1 MTSIAEL
8 GIRINS
14 DEATQAADDLDKL
27 ALSGGKAEKA
37 TLSLAQSAD
46 KAEESMQGLGAQ
58 TKTTEKSTEG
68 LTRQTEKLGMSAK
81 QTSAALRGVP
91 AQFTDIVTSIQAGQA
106 PLTVLLQQ
114 GGQLKDMFGGVGP
127 AAKALG
133 GYVAGLINPF
143 TLAAAAAAGLGF
155 AYYKGAEES
164 ARYRE
169 ALILTGN
176 AAGTTADSLATMAS
190 RIGETVGTTS
200 KAADVLA
207 QMAGSGKI
215 ASSSFEE
222 VATAAL
228 QMQESTGR
236 AVAETVAE
244 FVKIG
249 KDPVA
254 AAKELND
261 QYGFLTAS
269 VYAQIASLKEQG
281 REQEAVKLLT
291 DIYADTVQ
299 NRSKQVVENLN
310 LWRRAWN
317 GVKSATSE
325 ALSGLASVG
334 RESTMTEQLADAESR
349 LAQMTA
355 GGRDAAKED
364 PFRYEAATK
373 EIARLKIALQAGAL
387 NAATEGLRG
396 QNQKE
401 AIAGIDLIN
410 KEAGAA
416 ATNVEKLNDRL
427 SALDKA
433 RTKNITNDSW
443 SSDEQAKYEKAAAA
457 LRKQIADDQAKAAKL
472 PNSAVDLTAFND
484 AQNKL
489 KLIVSEYQNSQ
500 RVLDAAQKSG
510 LLSQKD
516 YSEQSAALIEQ
527 EKGRIAAA
535 YQAEIS
541 ALEAAKGKKSTSAD
555 QRIALDQK
563 IADARANM
571 VKAEQDADTK
581 LSILSANETGRIKK
595 QTAAVQSYVDALNDQ
610 LSTTQKQLEL
620 SVAGVGMGDE
630 ARRRLQED
638 IKIQQEY
645 QDKLDKLQAQKN
657 KNQIDDSVYKQET
670 AAVRQALAQRLD
682 MQRDYYKAV
691 EAEQTNWLNGATSAY
706 ETYLEQVKNVAG
718 QVGSAFTKAFTGLE
732 DVLVSFVTT
741 GKASFKDFAD
751 TIIAEIARIAV
762 KSQVMPVI
770 LGALGLTGSAGA
782 AASGLGGSAGSAGS
796 SGIGLADLANYGTS
810 AYKFLS
816 GAGGNLYSAYQSGG
830 LSGVYDYGSSAV
842 GGMFSSGSG
851 STAAGYANVSNFS
864 AGAGGSVNGIMG
876 SGVSG
881 LGAAGYGIGGALY
894 GYGQSGLKGA
904 VAGGLGSAGGAIAG
918 GASAIALGA
927 AAGSIVP
934 VIGTIIG
941 AALGGLLGGSLFG
954 GKWQTKDQG
963 IQLGVEDGD
972 LSAQQFEF
980 QKKKGG
986 LFSSNKKRTRL
997 SALDPEMQASLD
1009 ATYDATEGAVLG
1021 LFDRLNVTLDDGV
1034 LDGLNV
1040 AATKISTKDKTAEQI
1055 QEEVTKWFSSTAE
1068 SMVSAI
1074 NSATGAG
1081 LDGYNIEA
1089 LTAFVQNLESVNSV
1103 MTNLNVG
1110 LFDVSVAGGKMAEQ
1124 LSAMAGGFDA
1134 LSTRVNTYYANF
1146 FSETEKADDTLEAVN
1161 KQFADLNITLPE
1173 TRKGYRDVIEALDVT
1188 TEAGRSMFV
1197 TLTGLAGNAAAAYS
1211 ILEQRAS
1218 EAQQAAA
1225 AVAQAIID
1233 ALKGAAT
1240 GAGDAVKRAVAAE
1253 QKAATDAYNAR
1264 TASINDMLS
1273 TATSGVQSLTGVSN
1287 DLGAA
1292 LKQLRGDSDETVKAL
1307 RSQAQATLQS
1317 ALKTARSG
1325 GSLAG
1330 FTGLND
1336 ALDTLGNNTTGQYG
1350 SKVDFQRDQGRT
1362 ANVIAELDRING
1374 KQLTTAEQTVKT
1386 LQDQLEQGKQAY
1398 DAQMATFD
1406 QQLSFAQAQLDAL
1419 NGIDTSVKTVTE
1431 AVAAMNSSVVAALSV
1446 MDDAAAKAN
1455 TPENNAALVESIYKV
1470 VLGRGSDA
1478 EGKAHWTGLLQ
1489 SGAMTY
1495 GQIAA
1500 TLAASG
1506 VNHEGEGSAGQ
1517 ASAKKYLE
1525 QYVSAAYRSVLK
1537 REVDPEGLDAWVRQ
1551 IVSGAMRP
1559 DQLTAALIGS
1569 QEYAQKKA
1577 AGVPGFASGGDF
1589 GGGLRLVGENGP
1601 ELEVT
1606 GPSRIYNASQ
1616 TAAMLNGNNNASVV
1630 AELRVLRAEL
1640 ENIKAN
1646 TQASAQH
1653 SSKAARILERVTQ
1666 GGEAMQVTESV

>member
-46 KAEESMQGLGAQ
+46 NAEESMQGLGTQ
-58 TKTTEKSTEG
+58 TKTAEKSTEG

-143 TLAAAAAAGLGF
+143 TLAAAAAAGLGL

-169 ALILTGN
+169 TLILTGN
-176 AAGTTADSLATMAS
+176 AAGTSADSLAAMATK
-190 RIGETVGTTS
+190 IGETVGTTG
-200 KAADVLA
+200 KAADALA
-207 QMAGSGKI
+207 QLAGSSKI
-215 ASSSFEE
+215 ASGSFEE
-222 VATAAL
+222 IATAAIS
-228 QMQESTGR
+228 MQEATGK
-236 AVAETVAE
+236 AVADTIAE

-261 QYGFLTAS
+261 QYNFLTAS
-269 VYAQIASLKEQG
+269 VYAQIISLKEQG
-281 REQEAVKLLT
+281 REQEAVRLLT
-291 DIYADTVQ
+291 DTYADTVET
-299 NRSKQVVENLN
+299 RAKQVVGNLG
-310 LWRRAWN
+310 LIESAW
-317 GVKSATSE
+317 K
-325 ALSGLASVG
+325 
-334 RESTMTEQLADAESR
+334 
-349 LAQMTA
+349 
-355 GGRDAAKED
+355 
-364 PFRYEAATK
+364 
-373 EIARLKIALQAGAL
+373 
-387 NAATEGLRG
+387 
-396 QNQKE
+396 
-401 AIAGIDLIN
+401 GI
-410 KEAGAA
+410 
-416 ATNVEKLNDRL
+416 
-427 SALDKA
+427 
-433 RTKNITNDSW
+433 
-443 SSDEQAKYEKAAAA
+443 KAAAA
-457 LRKQIADDQAKAAKL
+457 GALDSTLEVGRDRSIDEQIANYQKIIDSRKKGGLLTSLFGDDLGADSDSTKFLEQQIVLLKNRKTEIAETVQAEMENNRVQSAGIAAMTKVDALTKSAWTNEQKRNEALKEYQKQLDAIRKSSPKDQRLDQTAIDKNIANIKAQFKDAA
-472 PNSAVDLTAFND
+472 PTAASAVDLSAFNA
-484 AQNKL
+484 AQNQL

-535 YQAEIS
+535 YQSEIS

-581 LSILSANETGRIKK
+581 LSILSTNETGRIQK
-595 QTAAVQSYVDALNDQ
+595 QTAAVQTYVDALNDQ
-610 LSTTQKQLEL
+610 LSTTKKQLEL

-645 QDKLDKLQAQKN
+645 QDKLDKLLAQKN
-657 KNQIDDSVYKQET
+657 KKQIDDSVYKQET

-718 QVGSAFTKAFTGLE
+718 QVNSAFTKAFTGLE

-782 AASGLGGSAGSAGS
+782 AASALGGSAGPAGS
-796 SGIGLADLANYGTS
+796 GGLGLADLASYGTS

-864 AGAGGSVNGIMG
+864 AGAGGSVNGIAG
-876 SGVSG
+876 SGLSG
-881 LGAAGYGIGGALY
+881 LSAAGYGIGGALY
-894 GYGQSGLKGA
+894 GYGQSGVKGA
-904 VAGGLGSAGGAIAG
+904 VAGGV
-918 GASAIALGA
+918 GA
-927 AAGSIVP
+927 AAGAVAGQILIP
-934 VIGTIIG
+934 IPGIG
-941 AALGGLLGGSLFG
+941 AAIGAAIGGYLGGSLFG

-1068 SMVSAI
+1068 SMASAI

-1081 LDGYNIEA
+1081 LDGYNVEA
-1089 LTAFVQNLESVNSV
+1089 LTAFVQNLENVNTV

-1161 KQFADLNITLPE
+1161 KQFAALNIALPE
-1173 TRKGYRDVIEALDVT
+1173 TRQGYRDMIEALDVT
-1188 TEAGRSMFV
+1188 TESGRSMFV
-1197 TLTGLAGNAAAAYS
+1197 TLTGLAGNAASAYS
-1211 ILEQRAS
+1211 MLEQRAA

-1225 AVAQAIID
+1225 AVAQAIVD

-1264 TASINDMLS
+1264 TASINDMLK

-1292 LKQLRGDSDETVKAL
+1292 LKKLRGDSNETVKAL
-1307 RSQAQATLQS
+1307 RSQAQATLQN
-1317 ALKTARSG
+1317 ALQTARSG

-1336 ALDTLGNNTTGQYG
+1336 ALDTLGNNTTDQYG

-1419 NGIDTSVKTVTE
+1419 NGIDTSVKTVKD
-1431 AVAAMNSSVVAALSV
+1431 AVAAMNTSVVAALSV
-1446 MDDAAAKAN
+1446 MDDGAAKAN

-1470 VLGRGSDA
+1470 VLGRASDPA
-1478 EGKAHWTGLLQ
+1478 GKAGWVNALQ
-1489 SGAMTY
+1489 SGSMTY
-1495 GQIAA
+1495 DQIAVA
-1500 TLAASG
+1500 LAAAGTKSNG
-1506 VNHEGEGSAGQ
+1506 GSPDQVNGKS
-1517 ASAKKYLE
+1517 YLE
-1525 QYVSAAYRSVLK
+1525 RYVSSAYQSVLK
-1537 REVDPEGLDAWVRQ
+1537 RDADKAGLDFWVSRLS
-1551 IVSGAMRP
+1551 SGAIDA
-1559 DQLTAALIGS
+1559 DQLMAALIGS

-1616 TAAMLNGNNNASVV
+1616 TAAMLTGNSNTNVV

>member
-68 LTRQTEKLGMSAK
+68 LTRQTEKLGVSAK
-81 QTSAALRGVP
+81 QTAAALRGVP
-91 AQFTDIVTSIQAGQA
+91 AQMTDIVTSLQAGQA

-176 AAGTTADSLATMAS
+176 AAGTSADSLSAMAGK
-190 RIGETVGTTS
+190 IGETVGTTS

-207 QMAGSGKI
+207 QMAGSGKL
-215 ASSSFEE
+215 ASSSFEA

-291 DIYADTVQ
+291 DTYADTVQ

-310 LWRRAWN
+310 LWQRGWN
-317 GVKSATSE
+317 GIKSATSE

-334 RESTMTEQLADAESR
+334 RERSMSEQLADAEAR

-364 PFRYEAATK
+364 PFRYEADTK
-373 EIARLKIALQAGAL
+373 EIARLKIALQNNAL
-387 NAATEGLRG
+387 NEATEGLRG
-396 QNQKE
+396 QNQKD
-401 AIAGIDLIN
+401 AIAGIELIN

-489 KLIVSEYQNSQ
+489 KLITDEYQNSQ
-500 RVLDAAQKSG
+500 RILDAAQKNS
-510 LLSQKD
+510 LITQKE
-516 YSEQSAALIEQ
+516 YSEQSTALVEKD
-527 EKGRIAAA
+527 KGRITAA
-535 YQAEIS
+535 YQAEID
-541 ALEAAKGKKSTSAD
+541 ALESIKGRKSTSSD

-581 LSILSANETGRIKK
+581 LNILSTNETGRLKK
-595 QTAAVQSYVDALNDQ
+595 QEAAVQSYVDALNDQ
-610 LSTTQKQLEL
+610 LSTTKKQLEL

-645 QDKLDKLQAQKN
+645 QDKLDRLLAQKN

-670 AAVRQALAQRLD
+670 AAVRQALAQRLA
-682 MQRDYYKAV
+682 MQKDYYSAV

-718 QVGSAFTKAFTGLE
+718 QVNSAFTKAFTGLE
-732 DVLVSFVTT
+732 DVLVSFITT
-741 GKASFKDFAD
+741 GKASFKDFAN

-770 LGALGLTGSAGA
+770 LGTLGLSGSA
-782 AASGLGGSAGSAGS
+782 AASALGGSAGSAGS
-796 SGIGLADLANYGTS
+796 GGIGLADVANYGTS

-816 GAGGNLYSAYQSGG
+816 GTGSNLYGAYQAGG

-864 AGAGGSVNGIMG
+864 AGAGGSVNGIAG
-876 SGVSG
+876 SGLSG
-881 LGAAGYGIGGALY
+881 LGAAGYGLGGALY
-894 GYGQSGLKGA
+894 GYGQSGVKGA
-904 VAGGLGSAGGAIAG
+904 VAGGV
-918 GASAIALGA
+918 GA
-927 AAGSIVP
+927 AAGAVAGQILIP
-934 VIGTIIG
+934 IPGIG
-941 AALGGLLGGSLFG
+941 AAIGAAIGGYLGGSLFG

-972 LSAQQFEF
+972 LSAKQFEY

-1021 LFDRLNVTLDDGV
+1021 LFDRLNVNLNDGV

-1055 QEEVTKWFSSTAE
+1055 QEEVTKWFSSTAD
-1068 SMVSAI
+1068 SMASAI
-1074 NSATGAG
+1074 NSATGSG
-1081 LDGYNIEA
+1081 LDGYNVEA

-1110 LFDVSVAGGKMAEQ
+1110 LFDVSVTGGKMAEQ

-1134 LSTRVNTYYANF
+1134 LSARVNTYYANF

-1161 KQFADLNITLPE
+1161 KQFANLNIALPE
-1173 TRKGYRDVIEALDVT
+1173 TRKGYRDMIEALDVT
-1188 TEAGRSMFV
+1188 TEAGRSMFI
-1197 TLTGLAGNAAAAYS
+1197 TLTGLAGNAAASYS
-1211 ILEQRAS
+1211 ILEQRAAAAE
-1218 EAQQAAA
+1218 EAQKAAA
-1225 AVAQAIID
+1225 EAAQKAAEEAAKAIVDSLMGAVNAAY
-1233 ALKGAAT
+1233 GA
-1240 GAGDAVKRAVAAE
+1240 VQRAVAAE
-1253 QKAATDAYNAR
+1253 QKAVTEAYNAR
-1264 TASINDMLS
+1264 VTSLNDMLS
-1273 TATSGVQSLTGVSN
+1273 TAGSNVSDLTGVSN
-1287 DLGAA
+1287 DLGTA
-1292 LKQLRGDSDETVKAL
+1292 LKRLRGDSDEAVKAL
-1307 RSQAQATLQS
+1307 RNQAQATLQG
-1317 ALKTARSG
+1317 ALEKARSG
-1325 GSLAG
+1325 GSLAD
-1330 FTGLND
+1330 FTGLSD
-1336 ALDTLGNNTTGQYG
+1336 ALDVLDSNNTDAY
-1350 SKVDFQRDQGRT
+1350 SSMLDFQRDQGRT
-1362 ANVIAELDRING
+1362 ANKIAELNALNG

-1386 LQDQLEQGKQAY
+1386 LQEQLDQAEKSY
-1398 DAQMATFD
+1398 DDQMAQFD
-1406 QQLSFAQAQLDAL
+1406 QQLAFAQAQMDAL
-1419 NGIDTSVKTVTE
+1419 NGIDSSVID
-1431 AVAAMNSSVVAALSV
+1431 VATAISAMSATVVAAISAITGS
-1446 MDDAAAKAN
+1446 AADGTA
-1455 TPENNAALVESIYKV
+1455 TNNDNLVESIYNS
-1470 VLGRGSDA
+1470 VLGRKSDA
-1478 EGKAHWTGLLQ
+1478 EGKASWVSELQ
-1489 SGAMTY
+1489 SGALTY
-1495 GQIAA
+1495 DQIAA
-1500 TLAASG
+1500 RVAATG
-1506 VNHEGEGSAGQ
+1506 ITTEGDGSAGQ
-1517 ASAKKYLE
+1517 ANAKSYLE
-1525 QYVSAAYRSVLK
+1525 RY
-1537 REVDPEGLDAWVRQ
+1537 
-1551 IVSGAMRP
+1551 VSGAYKSVLHRDADRSGLDFWISQMASGAMTP
-1559 DQLTAALIGS
+1559 DQLTALLFGS
-1569 QEYAQKKA
+1569 DEYAQKKA
-1577 AGVPGFASGGDF
+1577 AGIPGFAAGGSF

-1606 GPSRIYNASQ
+1606 GPSRIYNANQ
-1616 TAAMLNGNNNASVV
+1616 TAAMLKGGNGREAADEV
-1630 AELRVLRAEL
+1630 RQLRAEL
-1640 ENIKAN
+1640 KSALFAIAKN
-1646 TQASAQH
+1646 TM
-1653 SSKAARILERVTQ
+1653 KAAKNTDLLPQKLEQ
-1666 GGEAMQVTESV
+1666 ELFA